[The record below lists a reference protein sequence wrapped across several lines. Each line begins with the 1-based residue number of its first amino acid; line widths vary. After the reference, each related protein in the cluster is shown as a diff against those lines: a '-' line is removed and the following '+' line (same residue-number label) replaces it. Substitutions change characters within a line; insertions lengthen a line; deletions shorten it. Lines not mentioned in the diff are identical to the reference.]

1 MPNITTSRVRDYLND
16 LDRALRDLPRDRRHE
31 IVADIRSHIDSAL
44 ADIPMPSPAAVDQ
57 ILDHLGTPD
66 TIAAAAFAEM
76 PPTKTRI
83 ALRDVTT
90 IVLLLIGGLVL
101 PVIGWLIGAVMLW
114 TSSAW
119 RVKDKAIATLLLPG
133 GMLAPV
139 FLFPFVWGLA
149 AATVSTPCVL
159 SAVPVPVPVQSPL
172 PIPQGVGHAM
182 AVNACTGGSSG
193 SNMLLILLLVLG
205 VSGPLFSTF
214 WLIRHARR
222 LA

>member
-1 MPNITTSRVRDYLND
+1 MMWPAPSNRSTT
-16 LDRALRDLPRDRRHE
+16 A
-31 IVADIRSHIDSAL
+31 
-44 ADIPMPSPAAVDQ
+44 MPSPAAVEQ

-66 TIAAAAFAEM
+66 TIAAAALAEM
-76 PPTKTRI
+76 PPTRPRI
-83 ALRDVTT
+83 ALRDVIT
-90 IVLLLIGGLVL
+90 IVLLLIGGIVF

-114 TSSAW
+114 TSTAW

-133 GMLAPV
+133 GMLSPV
-139 FLFPFVWGLA
+139 FLFPFLFGLA
-149 AATVSTPCVL
+149 TATVSTPCVL
-159 SAVPVPVPVQSPL
+159 STVPVQSPL
-172 PIPQGVGHAM
+172 PIPQGVGHAV

-193 SNMLLILLLVLG
+193 SNIWLILLLVLG